1 MTQQNIFVIKN
12 LYSENIGLTIID
24 ETGSSD
30 NRTLVAY
37 SYIGLCLLEA
47 CTTKKSSTIEQ
58 YLHRIFQPEYE
69 IGMKFF
75 PEFGDT
81 FYTPLIQ
88 KYDDWELDILFS
100 IQNPER
106 WCDNKDAA
114 FSSDDIRFF
123 LDFYECDIVV
133 TDWRNETR
141 IKSAGLV
148 LN

>member
-1 MTQQNIFVIKN
+1 
-12 LYSENIGLTIID
+12 
-24 ETGSSD
+24 
-30 NRTLVAY
+30 
-37 SYIGLCLLEA
+37 
-47 CTTKKSSTIEQ
+47 
-58 YLHRIFQPEYE
+58 
-69 IGMKFF
+69 MKFL

-123 LDFYECDIVV
+123 LDFYECDIVCY
-133 TDWRNETR
+133 
-141 IKSAGLV
+141 GLEK
-148 LN
+148 